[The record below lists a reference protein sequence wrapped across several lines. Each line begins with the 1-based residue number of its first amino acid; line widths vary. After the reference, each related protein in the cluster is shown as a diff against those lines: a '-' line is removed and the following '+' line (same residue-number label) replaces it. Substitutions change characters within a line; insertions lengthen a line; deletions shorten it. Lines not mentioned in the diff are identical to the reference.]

1 MSVGNCFAYQKQIH
15 QVLLERMA
23 SLIVAKEGIGCV
35 KSHEPVY
42 VVAYQFISGFNNAM
56 VECKH

>member
-1 MSVGNCFAYQKQIH
+1 MSVGNYFAYQKQIH

-23 SLIVAKEGIGCV
+23 PLIVAKEGIGCV

-42 VVAYQFISGFNNAM
+42 QFISGFNNAV